1 MPYFIWNISYFSAA
15 LAFWDGPNAVQ
26 CISLQISPLLT
37 YHFVSRWILSTMR
50 HQEPELHDVL
60 KPGVWSQEKDHGYMC
75 LSMMVFSEY
84 MPRELNSVTTL
95 GGGGRWEMGGYLQR
109 EGTYVY
115 MWLIHADVKQ
125 KPTQYSKAIILQLKK
140 RSWVLPSS
148 RPNLSYT
155 VSGTSWSKISYL
167 GKLTNI

>member
-1 MPYFIWNISYFSAA
+1 
-15 LAFWDGPNAVQ
+15 
-26 CISLQISPLLT
+26 
-37 YHFVSRWILSTMR
+37 
-50 HQEPELHDVL
+50 
-60 KPGVWSQEKDHGYMC
+60 
-75 LSMMVFSEY
+75 MVFSEY

-140 RSWVLPSS
+140 
-148 RPNLSYT
+148 
-155 VSGTSWSKISYL
+155 KIMGFAEFKAQFELHSFRYFMEQNQL
-167 GKLTNI
+167 LREAN